1 MPSVTTRMQV
11 MLTGTSFKDD
21 KLKKRVCQM
30 SREYEEH
37 LTYLL
42 NNFTQGGTPLP
53 ALVGSKQEW
62 QVTTLVAGLLA
73 NANISASLDAEEI
86 VEAAINYANIIQ
98 DKLGEY
104 QNAKIHSL
112 ERLID

>member
-1 MPSVTTRMQV
+1 
-11 MLTGTSFKDD
+11 
-21 KLKKRVCQM
+21 M

-37 LTYLL
+37 IYHLL
-42 NNFTQGGTPLP
+42 NNLTQGGTPLP

-112 ERLID
+112 ERLIEWPYNLKVFSTTREPTHCYHSILYWIWM